1 VTVDVV
7 PWLTR
12 ATLDIIGLAG
22 FGYSFGSLTN
32 IRETNELEEAFKF
45 AFGALQEAPIL
56 ALLSMFIPGFRKLVS
71 SYHSY
76 WSNVILGLTMRLN
89 PAIQA

>member
-22 FGYSFGSLTN
+22 FGYSFGSLAN
-32 IRETNELEEAFKF
+32 LSETNELEEAFKS

-56 ALLSMFIPGFRKLVS
+56 ALLSMLIPGFRKLVS
-71 SYHSY
+71 LFHSY
-76 WSNVILGLTMRLN
+76 
-89 PAIQA
+89 